1 MQKRAWAEIDTNVL
15 AENFRAVRATTSKKI
30 LAMVKANA
38 YGHGAVE
45 ASRIFM
51 REGASMLGVACVD
64 EVAQLRKNGIDAS
77 ILIVG
82 SVPHTELADAIRLH
96 AVLSVSSL
104 EEATAISREAEK
116 QKKLASVHI
125 KVDTGMTR
133 LGFSAWETEKAKKV
147 FALPGIRV
155 EGVFSHLACADDP
168 EENITKSQYAAY
180 KQFVQAI
187 QGEGLLQHICSSTG
201 IFRFPAMHCGMVR
214 PGICLYGE
222 NPMPEGMGGPNL
234 REAMT
239 VRATVARVA
248 SVPAGTC
255 VGYGATYTAEK
266 PMQVATVMIG
276 YGDGIFRAL
285 SNRGSVILRGKR
297 VPIIGRICMDQLMV
311 DATGTGAKAGDVA
324 TIRGREGDLCITTKE
339 TAELLDT
346 ISYELFCAIGE
357 RIPRIYV

>member
-1 MQKRAWAEIDTNVL
+1 
-15 AENFRAVRATTSKKI
+15 
-30 LAMVKANA
+30 
-38 YGHGAVE
+38 
-45 ASRIFM
+45 
-51 REGASMLGVACVD
+51 
-64 EVAQLRKNGIDAS
+64 
-77 ILIVG
+77 
-82 SVPHTELADAIRLH
+82 
-96 AVLSVSSL
+96 
-104 EEATAISREAEK
+104 
-116 QKKLASVHI
+116 
-125 KVDTGMTR
+125 
-133 LGFSAWETEKAKKV
+133 
-147 FALPGIRV
+147 
-155 EGVFSHLACADDP
+155 
-168 EENITKSQYAAY
+168 
-180 KQFVQAI
+180 
-187 QGEGLLQHICSSTG
+187 
-201 IFRFPAMHCGMVR
+201 
-214 PGICLYGE
+214 
-222 NPMPEGMGGPNL
+222 MPEGMGGPNL

-276 YGDGIFRAL
+276 YGDGISRAL

-324 TIRGREGDLCITTKE
+324 TIRGREGDICITTKE